1 MQKLNS
7 GALNRILL
15 FVYILSLSTNA
26 IAQNKKNLKEITY
39 SGEFVNE
46 LESKI
51 EYLKEEN
58 ALIKRRYTVLECQNH
73 YLELYKEALNLA
85 ITNAIIVGGYDF
97 WERAA
102 IGYGVQEFYNKCI
115 HRNAPNLNKG
125 IVEFYLSLIA
135 NAKAQKSEVK
145 ENVKCRKI

>member
-1 MQKLNS
+1 M
-7 GALNRILL
+7 A
-15 FVYILSLSTNA
+15 
-26 IAQNKKNLKEITY
+26 
-39 SGEFVNE
+39 E
-46 LESKI
+46 LENKI

-73 YLELYKEALNLA
+73 YLELYEEALNLA

-125 IVEFYLSLIA
+125 IEEFYLSLIA

-145 ENVKCRKI
+145 ENVKRRKI

>member
-1 MQKLNS
+1 MS
-7 GALNRILL
+7 E
-15 FVYILSLSTNA
+15 
-26 IAQNKKNLKEITY
+26 KNLKEITY

-58 ALIKRRYTVLECQNH
+58 ALIKRRYTVLDCQNH

-102 IGYGVQEFYNKCI
+102 SKYGLQQLYSRSI
-115 HRNAPNLNKG
+115 YRNAPNIYKG
-125 IVEFYLSLIA
+125 VLEFYLSIVA
-135 NAKAQKSEVK
+135 NAEVK
-145 ENVKCRKI
+145 KRME

>member
-1 MQKLNS
+1 MD
-7 GALNRILL
+7 
-15 FVYILSLSTNA
+15 
-26 IAQNKKNLKEITY
+26 KKNLKEITY

-73 YLELYKEALNLA
+73 YLELYKEALDLA
-85 ITNAIIVGGYDF
+85 ITNAIIVGGYDL

-115 HRNAPNLNKG
+115 HRDAPNLNKG
-125 IVEFYLSLIA
+125 VLEFYLSLVA
-135 NAKAQKSEVK
+135 NSKIK
-145 ENVKCRKI
+145 ENGAEENDL

>member
-1 MQKLNS
+1 M
-7 GALNRILL
+7 
-15 FVYILSLSTNA
+15 
-26 IAQNKKNLKEITY
+26 NKKNLKEITY

-58 ALIKRRYTVLECQNH
+58 ALIKRRYAVLECQNH
-73 YLELYKEALNLA
+73 YLELYEKALNLA

-125 IVEFYLSLIA
+125 IEEFYLSLIA

-145 ENVKCRKI
+145 ENVKRRKI

>member
-1 MQKLNS
+1 MTQEK
-7 GALNRILL
+7 I
-15 FVYILSLSTNA
+15 
-26 IAQNKKNLKEITY
+26 KEITY
-39 SGEFVNE
+39 SSEFVNE
-46 LESKI
+46 LERKI

-58 ALIKRRYTVLECQNH
+58 AELKHKYFISECEIH
-73 YLELYKEALNLA
+73 YLEMYKEALKMA
-85 ITNAIIVGGYDF
+85 ITNALIIGGYDF

>member
-1 MQKLNS
+1 MNIIKLSISKMGVINMS
-7 GALNRILL
+7 E
-15 FVYILSLSTNA
+15 
-26 IAQNKKNLKEITY
+26 KNLKEITY

-46 LESKI
+46 LESEI

>member
-1 MQKLNS
+1 MS
-7 GALNRILL
+7 E
-15 FVYILSLSTNA
+15 
-26 IAQNKKNLKEITY
+26 KNLKEITY

-58 ALIKRRYTVLECQNH
+58 ALIKRRYTVLDCQNH
-73 YLELYKEALNLA
+73 YLELYKEALDLA

-125 IVEFYLSLIA
+125 IKEFYLSLIA
-135 NAKAQKSEVK
+135 NAKAQNSEEK

>member
-1 MQKLNS
+1 MD
-7 GALNRILL
+7 
-15 FVYILSLSTNA
+15 
-26 IAQNKKNLKEITY
+26 KKNLKEITY

-73 YLELYKEALNLA
+73 YLELYEEALNLV

>member
-1 MQKLNS
+1 MRVINMS
-7 GALNRILL
+7 E
-15 FVYILSLSTNA
+15 
-26 IAQNKKNLKEITY
+26 KNLKEITY
-39 SGEFVNE
+39 SSEFVNE

-85 ITNAIIVGGYDF
+85 ITNAIILGGCDF

-115 HRNAPNLNKG
+115 HRNAPNINKG
-125 IVEFYLSLIA
+125 VTEFYLSLVA
-135 NAKAQKSEVK
+135 NAEVK
-145 ENVKCRKI
+145 KNGDTENDKR

>member
-1 MQKLNS
+1 MD
-7 GALNRILL
+7 
-15 FVYILSLSTNA
+15 
-26 IAQNKKNLKEITY
+26 KKNLKEITY

-73 YLELYKEALNLA
+73 YLELYEKALNLA

-135 NAKAQKSEVK
+135 NAKEQKSNE
-145 ENVKCRKI
+145 

>member
-1 MQKLNS
+1 MS
-7 GALNRILL
+7 E
-15 FVYILSLSTNA
+15 
-26 IAQNKKNLKEITY
+26 KNLKEITY

-46 LESKI
+46 LESNI

-73 YLELYKEALNLA
+73 YLELYKEALDLA

-115 HRNAPNLNKG
+115 HRNAPNFNKG

-145 ENVKCRKI
+145 ENVKRRKI

>member
-1 MQKLNS
+1 MS
-7 GALNRILL
+7 
-15 FVYILSLSTNA
+15 
-26 IAQNKKNLKEITY
+26 KKNLKEITY

-46 LESKI
+46 LESEI

-73 YLELYKEALNLA
+73 YLELYKEALKLA
-85 ITNAIIVGGYDF
+85 ISNAIIIGGCDF

-145 ENVKCRKI
+145 ENVKRRKI

>member
-1 MQKLNS
+1 MD
-7 GALNRILL
+7 
-15 FVYILSLSTNA
+15 
-26 IAQNKKNLKEITY
+26 KKNLKEITY
-39 SGEFVNE
+39 SSDYVAE

-58 ALIKRRYTVLECQNH
+58 ALIKHRYFISECEIHHLEM
-73 YLELYKEALNLA
+73 YKEALKMA

-135 NAKAQKSEVK
+135 NAKAQKSNE
-145 ENVKCRKI
+145 

>member
-1 MQKLNS
+1 MD
-7 GALNRILL
+7 
-15 FVYILSLSTNA
+15 
-26 IAQNKKNLKEITY
+26 KKGLKEITY
-39 SGEFVNE
+39 SSDYVAE
-46 LESKI
+46 LENKI

-58 ALIKRRYTVLECQNH
+58 AELKHKYFISECEIHHLEM
-73 YLELYKEALNLA
+73 YKEALNLA

>member
-1 MQKLNS
+1 M
-7 GALNRILL
+7 A
-15 FVYILSLSTNA
+15 
-26 IAQNKKNLKEITY
+26 
-39 SGEFVNE
+39 E
-46 LESKI
+46 LERKI
-51 EYLKEEN
+51 KDLEEEN
-58 ALIKRRYTVLECQNH
+58 TEIKHKYFIQECEMH
-73 YLELYKEALNLA
+73 HLGMYKEALKLA
-85 ITNAIIVGGYDF
+85 ISNAIIIGGCDF
-97 WERAA
+97 WERAV

>member
-1 MQKLNS
+1 MD
-7 GALNRILL
+7 
-15 FVYILSLSTNA
+15 
-26 IAQNKKNLKEITY
+26 KKNLKEITY

-46 LESKI
+46 LESEI

-85 ITNAIIVGGYDF
+85 ITNAIIISGYDF

-135 NAKAQKSEVK
+135 NTKAQKSEEK

>member
-1 MQKLNS
+1 MSEN
-7 GALNRILL
+7 
-15 FVYILSLSTNA
+15 
-26 IAQNKKNLKEITY
+26 NLKEITY
-39 SGEFVNE
+39 SSEFVNE

-58 ALIKRRYTVLECQNH
+58 ALIKRRYTVLECQNNH
-73 YLELYKEALNLA
+73 LELYEEALNLA

>member
-1 MQKLNS
+1 M
-7 GALNRILL
+7 
-15 FVYILSLSTNA
+15 
-26 IAQNKKNLKEITY
+26 NKKNLKEITY

-73 YLELYKEALNLA
+73 YLELYKEALDLA

-97 WERAA
+97 WEEAA
-102 IGYGVQEFYNKCI
+102 SRYGFQEFYSKCVQ
-115 HRNAPNLNKG
+115 RNAPNIHKG
-125 IVEFYLSLIA
+125 VAEFYLSLVA
-135 NAKAQKSEVK
+135 NSEVK
-145 ENVKCRKI
+145 KEWSKRK

>member
-1 MQKLNS
+1 MD
-7 GALNRILL
+7 
-15 FVYILSLSTNA
+15 
-26 IAQNKKNLKEITY
+26 KKNLKEITY

-102 IGYGVQEFYNKCI
+102 IGYGEEKLFDKCVSKEKSYINGVAWFYS
-115 HRNAPNLNKG
+115 
-125 IVEFYLSLIA
+125 SLA
-135 NAKAQKSEVK
+135 SKMDGVD
-145 ENVKCRKI
+145 

>member
-1 MQKLNS
+1 MS
-7 GALNRILL
+7 E
-15 FVYILSLSTNA
+15 
-26 IAQNKKNLKEITY
+26 KNLKEITY

-51 EYLKEEN
+51 EYFKEEN

-135 NAKAQKSEVK
+135 NVKAQKSEVK

>member
-1 MQKLNS
+1 MD
-7 GALNRILL
+7 
-15 FVYILSLSTNA
+15 
-26 IAQNKKNLKEITY
+26 KKNLKEITY

-73 YLELYKEALNLA
+73 YLELYEKALNLA

>member
-1 MQKLNS
+1 MD
-7 GALNRILL
+7 
-15 FVYILSLSTNA
+15 
-26 IAQNKKNLKEITY
+26 KKNLKEVTY

-73 YLELYKEALNLA
+73 YLELYKEALDLA

-115 HRNAPNLNKG
+115 QRNAPNIHKG
-125 IVEFYLSLIA
+125 VEEFYCSIVA
-135 NAKAQKSEVK
+135 NAELEKNGVK
-145 ENVKCRKI
+145 ENVKCREV

>member
-1 MQKLNS
+1 M
-7 GALNRILL
+7 G
-15 FVYILSLSTNA
+15 
-26 IAQNKKNLKEITY
+26 KKNLKEITY
-39 SGEFVNE
+39 SGKFVE
-46 LESKI
+46 LLENKMQQ
-51 EYLKEEN
+51 LKEEN
-58 ALIKRRYTVLECQNH
+58 TELMRNKFILENSAYHQIKAYR
-73 YLELYKEALNLA
+73 EALRLA
-85 ITNAIIVGGYDF
+85 IANAIIVGGYDF
-97 WERAA
+97 WEKAA

>member
-1 MQKLNS
+1 MD
-7 GALNRILL
+7 
-15 FVYILSLSTNA
+15 
-26 IAQNKKNLKEITY
+26 KKNLKEITY
-39 SGEFVNE
+39 SSEYVAE
-46 LESKI
+46 LERKI

-58 ALIKRRYTVLECQNH
+58 AEIKHKYFISECEIRH
-73 YLELYKEALNLA
+73 LAMYEEALNLA

-102 IGYGVQEFYNKCI
+102 IGYGVQEFYNKSI

-145 ENVKCRKI
+145 GNVKCRKI

>member
-1 MQKLNS
+1 M
-7 GALNRILL
+7 
-15 FVYILSLSTNA
+15 
-26 IAQNKKNLKEITY
+26 NKKNLKEITY

-46 LESKI
+46 LESEI

-97 WERAA
+97 WEKAA

-135 NAKAQKSEVK
+135 NAKAQKKEVK
-145 ENVKCRKI
+145 EYVKCRKV

>member
-1 MQKLNS
+1 MS
-7 GALNRILL
+7 E
-15 FVYILSLSTNA
+15 
-26 IAQNKKNLKEITY
+26 KNLKEITY

-73 YLELYKEALNLA
+73 HLELYKEALNLA

-97 WERAA
+97 WERVA

-115 HRNAPNLNKG
+115 HRNEPNLNKG
-125 IVEFYLSLIA
+125 IVEFYLSLMA
-135 NAKAQKSEVK
+135 NAKA
-145 ENVKCRKI
+145 

>member
-1 MQKLNS
+1 MN
-7 GALNRILL
+7 
-15 FVYILSLSTNA
+15 FWNA
-26 IAQNKKNLKEITY
+26 KTEIQIKGVINMSENNLKEITY

>member
-1 MQKLNS
+1 MNS
-7 GALNRILL
+7 SKSI
-15 FVYILSLSTNA
+15 
-26 IAQNKKNLKEITY
+26 KEITY
-39 SGEFVNE
+39 SSEYVAE
-46 LESKI
+46 LERKI
-51 EYLKEEN
+51 ENLAEEN
-58 ALIKRRYTVLECQNH
+58 ALIKHRYFISECKIHHLEM
-73 YLELYKEALNLA
+73 YKEALKLA
-85 ITNAIIVGGYDF
+85 ITNAIIVGGYDL

-115 HRNAPNLNKG
+115 HRNASNLNKG

>member
-1 MQKLNS
+1 MS
-7 GALNRILL
+7 E
-15 FVYILSLSTNA
+15 
-26 IAQNKKNLKEITY
+26 KNLKEITY

-46 LESKI
+46 LESEI

-73 YLELYKEALNLA
+73 HLELYQEALNLA

-125 IVEFYLSLIA
+125 IEEFYLSLIA

-145 ENVKCRKI
+145 ENVKRRKV